1 MKRIRIFNGD
11 LRIENKKIDLT
22 YPAIG
27 LTQKANKNQDVAIF
41 EYEFTII
48 SNQSFINLNT
58 ATSPVLF
65 SIRKKYISAGK
76 STNLICGAK
85 SL

>member
-48 SNQSFINLNT
+48 SN
-58 ATSPVLF
+58 
-65 SIRKKYISAGK
+65 
-76 STNLICGAK
+76 
-85 SL
+85 